1 MMENTLSLKEKFMLL
16 CLQPEKGKIYWDA
29 QYYIYGVTGAILLEL
44 AGLQKIK
51 IANKRLIITD
61 GKKTGDTVLDFVID
75 LLGQSQKEKKVQ
87 TWMQRFSSF
96 RMARR
101 LKGMILDGLVE
112 KRILGKEE
120 ATFLFFFKYYRYP
133 ARETK
138 IRTALLKNVGDYVL
152 RDRETDPDIKL
163 LASLV
168 GSAQISSRV
177 FEKADRKAARKRLKE
192 ILKENDISVIVGETV
207 SAVQAAIVASV
218 ATSAAA
224 STAATRG

>member
-1 MMENTLSLKEKFMLL
+1 MENTFSLKEKFMLL
-16 CLQPEKGKIYWDA
+16 CLHPEKGKIYWDA

-51 IANKRLIITD
+51 IADKRLIVTD
-61 GKKTGDTVLDFVID
+61 GKKTGDIVLDFVVD

-96 RMARR
+96 SMARR
-101 LKGMILDGLVE
+101 IKRMILDGLVE

-133 ARETK
+133 ARENK
-138 IRTALLKNVGDYVL
+138 IRTSLLKNIGDYVI
-152 RDRETDPDIKL
+152 RDRESEPDIKL

-168 GSAQISSRV
+168 GSAQITSRV
-177 FEKADRKAARKRLKE
+177 FEKADRKAARKKLKE
-192 ILKENDISVIVGETV
+192 LNKGNEVSQIVGETV
-207 SAVQAAIVASV
+207 TAVQAAIVASV
-218 ATSAAA
+218 AVTAAA
-224 STAATRG
+224 SAATR